1 MPLSTP
7 VTFLLLGGSSAL
19 RLPGVV
25 RDFDAGMVA
34 GLSSGDPVV
43 TWTDQSTTAA
53 SITQGTAS
61 KRATWVTNALNGQPV
76 VRFDG
81 TDDCYTGS
89 PVAINGPFS
98 IMVVCVPTGTT
109 NRFMI
114 ECGENATD
122 NVNYYFY
129 INGTAGPL
137 ENGFND
143 GTGGAG
149 YKGFSGITPTLS
161 QPMVCTVIYNG
172 NRLQQWRNGV
182 LSSTSLAVTATP
194 TIAGTQVLN
203 IGSNRAGASV
213 WSGDIARVILAA
225 GAWTD
230 SARSRAE
237 RSLGAKYSFLVAS

>member
-1 MPLSTP
+1 MPTAP
-7 VTFLLLGGSSAL
+7 LLAILGGSQRLS
-19 RLPGVV
+19 LPGVV

-43 TWTDQSTTAA
+43 TWTDQSTAAA
-53 SITQGTAS
+53 SISQGTAS
-61 KRATWVTNALNGQPV
+61 KRPTWVTNVLGGNAV

-81 TDDCYTGS
+81 TDDFLTGS
-89 PVAINGPFS
+89 PVSINGPFS
-98 IMVVCVPTGTT
+98 IMVVCTPTGA
-109 NRFMI
+109 NSRFMI
-114 ECGENATD
+114 ECGEAGTD

-149 YKGFSGITPTLS
+149 YKGFQGITPTLS
-161 QPMVCTVIYNG
+161 APMVCSVVYTG
-172 NRLQQWRNGV
+172 NLLRQWRNGV

-203 IGSNRAGASV
+203 IGSNRAGTSP
-213 WSGDIARVILAA
+213 WSGDIARVILGS

-230 SARSRAE
+230 SARARAE
-237 RSLGAKYSFLVAS
+237 RVLGKKYGFAVA